1 MSDYKWPLMKNSISL
16 WDRFQL
22 ANFVLTS
29 DKFTQGKNVE
39 RFEKEWSKWLGCKYS
54 LFVTSGSTA
63 NFLLVSS
70 IVEKYGLK
78 KGDKVVLPSCTW
90 VTNINPIIQ
99 LGLTPIFC
107 DVNLDN
113 YSFDLD
119 NLKTISEIHPDI
131 KMVFVTHLL
140 GIPAEVEEYKKILPD
155 ALFIDDVC
163 ESHGCL
169 DKNGNKIGKNSLGAT
184 FSFYFGHHM
193 STVEGGMISTDS
205 WELYDLMKMKRSHGL
220 ARVSDQFKYYHNQNP
235 EIEKSFLFVSDGYN
249 FRNTEFGAVLG
260 LSQLKRLD
268 KFIANRDR
276 AYSRFVEIMS
286 SQKNRDNFYP
296 IEYNEGN
303 SCFCF
308 PFICKTKE
316 IKTKLISTLNKYKIE
331 YRPVVGGNLLR
342 QPYLKGYSISGK
354 TENLNVDILHKN
366 GIYIGNNQFVSNKDM
381 NLLEKILGEL

>member
-16 WDRFQL
+16 WDRVQL
-22 ANFVLTS
+22 AKFVLTS
-29 DKFTQGKNVE
+29 DKFTQGENVE

-70 IVEKYGLK
+70 IIEKYGLE
-78 KGDKVVLPSCTW
+78 KGDKVLVPSCTW

-107 DVNLDN
+107 DVNLEN

-119 NLKTISEIHPDI
+119 NLKIISELHQDI

-140 GIPAEVEEYKKILPD
+140 GIPAEIEEYRKIFPN
-155 ALFIDDVC
+155 ALFVDDVC

-169 DKNGNKIGKNSLGAT
+169 DKSENKIGKNSLGAT

-220 ARVSDQFKYYHNQNP
+220 ARVSDQFKYYQNQNL

-268 KFIANRDR
+268 KFIENRDKT
-276 AYSRFVEIMS
+276 YTRFVEIMS
-286 SQKNRDNFYP
+286 APKNKDNFYP
-296 IEYNEGN
+296 VVYNEGN

-308 PFICKTKE
+308 PFICRTKE
-316 IKTKLISTLNKYKIE
+316 IKSKLISLLDKYKIE

-342 QPYLKGYSISGK
+342 QPYLKNYSISGK
-354 TENLNVDILHKN
+354 TENLNVDIIHEN
-366 GIYIGNNQFVSNKDM
+366 GIYIGNNQFVSNRDM
-381 NLLEKILGEL
+381 DLLEIILGEL